1 MKKCVRN
8 TLISEYLKIGG
19 TVPKNQIQKI
29 LTKDLQ
35 YLFINREKNGACFS
49 YIDIWYQI
57 YKKVEEMQC
66 LFLKQRNKKENFDEN
81 SIIKELNFLESLD
94 SPSRHQQRRRNALCR
109 ALSDMQATKLRR
121 RAEDASLDFHSL
133 GESGSRFFLRSKT
146 QRRAATFVRE
156 LETADGLI
164 LSRTDDIEKS
174 FYKHYKEL
182 LSSEDPFSL
191 QLYNEFIEPI

>member
-1 MKKCVRN
+1 MKKCVRS
-8 TLISEYLKIGG
+8 TLISEYLRLGG
-19 TVPKNQIQKI
+19 TVPKDQIQKI

-35 YLFINREKNGACFS
+35 YLFINRVKNGAHFS
-49 YIDIWYQI
+49 FIDVWYRI
-57 YKKVEEMQC
+57 YEKVEEMQC
-66 LFLKQRNKKENFDEN
+66 LFLKQRNKKEHSDEN
-81 SIIKELNFLESLD
+81 SFLKELNSLESLD
-94 SPSRHQQRRRNALCR
+94 CPSRNQQRRRNALCR
-109 ALSDMQATKLRR
+109 ALSDMQAMKLRR
-121 RAEDASLDFHSL
+121 RAEDASLDYHSL